1 MEIKALSTVVPNTKA
16 PTTNA
21 AEHSDVR
28 VTITGVDAK
37 GQMFRHPA
45 TVLLLDGRH
54 CVFSSKSQPEIES
67 SILAEFDYP
76 QAHPKNRVTQAVVRS
91 QQLELQ
97 SGLHKVTVE
106 LEIAQTAKVA
116 SHSAGG
122 PVAVSKSAV
131 SPTPAI
137 NAESKVNPVI
147 ELREPAAVAGLPAA
161 RQPISRGSAEVEL
174 PVAGAPRGLFPPIQP
189 EDPAVLQTAMKSA
202 VAAEISK
209 QTQSLKGWLSTEL
222 ERTIPAT
229 VNAKLEKL
237 VGEAVEKQVAANSK
251 TTLDALNTEVARQ
264 VAERVAGNQ
273 ELRATLETI
282 AKKLLEEQT
291 KVAQAASAEVEVEL
305 TSRAG
310 LIIASL
316 EGSIAKMEARI
327 KAAPAKVEED
337 LNARAATIIN
347 SFEESIAKMEA
358 SVQAAPAKIE
368 EDLISRASMI
378 VRSFEDSISE
388 MEAMMRVAPAE
399 IDRQISARSAS
410 ILQSLETSIAEK
422 ESRMNVTQSEIAAAV
437 NRLQGLRQEIMD
449 GLIPAQQSIEQLRAF
464 ERDGAENMQRQL
476 AVHFQEGTAQF
487 EAQLQHIFADKV
499 AQSVRELQEQI
510 APLCERADES
520 VEKMGAVL
528 QLIQGTARAQQERL
542 SDYSKSAAANF
553 EKEIRAVLL
562 RLANGA

>member
-1 MEIKALSTVVPNTKA
+1 
-16 PTTNA
+16 
-21 AEHSDVR
+21 
-28 VTITGVDAK
+28 
-37 GQMFRHPA
+37 
-45 TVLLLDGRH
+45 
-54 CVFSSKSQPEIES
+54 
-67 SILAEFDYP
+67 
-76 QAHPKNRVTQAVVRS
+76 
-91 QQLELQ
+91 
-97 SGLHKVTVE
+97 
-106 LEIAQTAKVA
+106 
-116 SHSAGG
+116 
-122 PVAVSKSAV
+122 
-131 SPTPAI
+131 
-137 NAESKVNPVI
+137 
-147 ELREPAAVAGLPAA
+147 
-161 RQPISRGSAEVEL
+161 
-174 PVAGAPRGLFPPIQP
+174 
-189 EDPAVLQTAMKSA
+189 
-202 VAAEISK
+202 
-209 QTQSLKGWLSTEL
+209 
-222 ERTIPAT
+222 
-229 VNAKLEKL
+229 
-237 VGEAVEKQVAANSK
+237 QVAANSK

-476 AVHFQEGTAQF
+476 AVHFQE
-487 EAQLQHIFADKV
+487 
-499 AQSVRELQEQI
+499 
-510 APLCERADES
+510 
-520 VEKMGAVL
+520 
-528 QLIQGTARAQQERL
+528 
-542 SDYSKSAAANF
+542 
-553 EKEIRAVLL
+553 
-562 RLANGA
+562 